1 MKTCNKCGES
11 KPLDAFAKRKDTA
24 DGLNYKC
31 KACDSAYQAERYKT
45 KAEQIKANAKRWAAE
60 NPDRKKENY
69 AKWREEN
76 REQVKKKQADW
87 WAANAEVQRQRRA
100 EWRAANKEF
109 ITKRNAEWR
118 RNNPGKDLALSRGKK
133 AAKLKRTPRWADKIA
148 ITAIYEEAARRRAAG
163 EDVHVDHII
172 PLQGRTISGLH
183 VHRNLRIISAA
194 ENMSKRNKYLGHSG
208 ALI

>member
-11 KPLDAFAKRKDTA
+11 KPLDAFSKNKTSP

-60 NPDRKKENY
+60 NPDRKKENH

-76 REQVKKKQADW
+76 NEYRKQYQREW
-87 WAANAEVQRQRRA
+87 WAANAEAQRQKQA

-109 ITKRNAEWR
+109 IAKRNAEWR
-118 RNNPGKDLALSRGKK
+118 HNNPGKDLALSRGKK
-133 AAKLKRTPRWADKIA
+133 AAKLKRTPRWADKAAIA
-148 ITAIYEEAARRRAAG
+148 GIYEEAARRRASG

-172 PLQGRTISGLH
+172 PLQGKTISGLH
-183 VHRNLRIISAA
+183 VHWNLRIVSAA
-194 ENMSKRNKYLGHSG
+194 ENLAKRNKYLGHPG
-208 ALI
+208 ALV